1 MNRVEILA
9 PAGSYDI
16 CVAAINAGADAVY
29 LGGSKYGARAFANNF
44 TNEELLEAIKYA
56 KRYNR
61 KVYLTVNTLLKN
73 KELNDL
79 YDYLLPFYE
88 NGLDAVIVQ
97 DMGVFKYISDTF
109 PDLPIHCS
117 TQMTITTSYG
127 ASLMKSYGATRV
139 VPARELS
146 LSEIKSIKNNA
157 NIELEVFV
165 QGALCYCYSGQC
177 LLSSYIGGRSGN
189 RGRCAQPCRMPYE
202 VYKEG
207 TRVDCSPYILSP
219 KDMCGLSEVG
229 ELIEAGVDSFKIE
242 GRMKSKEYVVAN
254 VLAYRKAVDCYV
266 NNKPFDID
274 KVTFELKNIYNRGGF
289 NQGYFHQYNGKNM
302 MSMERPNHNGVLVGY
317 IDKIAGNTISF
328 TAKEDIYM
336 KDVIEIRASKNIEL
350 TSNVEIKKG
359 NRVTLNANN
368 LKLIRKQQPVYRTRC
383 ERLLDGYTSYCE
395 KESKEKIHIIVKLYK
410 DKFAKVTVLYKNIEA
425 EVEGDMVCKA
435 LRRPLSK
442 QEVID
447 KITKLGNTPYEC
459 SNVEVYM
466 DEDAFIPISSINEL
480 KRKIIEVLEAR
491 LSVLYK
497 RETVPKK
504 DISYIIPEDK
514 PTDNTQINVLVS
526 SREQYEAIKDIGGID
541 RVYIEEDRFSDTD
554 IDYICS
560 KADIYLA
567 LPYICR
573 NDSLSKIN
581 NHFSRVK
588 GILVR
593 HIDQLAYIVANHM
606 DIPIILDEGMYTF
619 NTEAIAMYRN
629 ICDECTYTLS
639 LEHSKADNIA
649 LSQYIRDSELIVYGY
664 NRLMTSTQCVN
675 KNTAYCDNISHK
687 YELVDRKLAK
697 FNVVNICKY
706 CYNLLYSHKPM
717 DIVTYAKDYTHT
729 KAYRIQLT
737 IEDGN
742 ESAGIVKSIIGY
754 IQGREEY
761 TPIIDETNHVYINR
775 GIE

>member
-73 KELNDL
+73 QELKDL

-127 ASLMKSYGATRV
+127 ASLMESYGATRV

-146 LSEIKSIKNNA
+146 LSEIKSIKNNT

-202 VYKEG
+202 VYKDG
-207 TRVDCSPYILSP
+207 DRIDCPPYVLSP
-219 KDMCGLSEVG
+219 KDMCGLSNVG

-289 NQGYFHQYNGKNM
+289 NKGYFNQYNGKNM

-328 TAKEDIYM
+328 TATEDIYI

-350 TSNVEIKKG
+350 TSNVEVKKG

-383 ERLLDGYTSYCE
+383 EKLLEEYAGYC
-395 KESKEKIHIIVKLYK
+395 KNESKEKIHIIVKLYK
-410 DKFAKVTVLYKNIEA
+410 DKSAKVTVLYKNIEA

-435 LRRPLSK
+435 LKRPLSK
-442 QEVID
+442 QDVID

-459 SNVEVYM
+459 SNVKVYM
-466 DEDAFIPISSINEL
+466 DEDAFIPISAINEL
-480 KRKIIEVLEAR
+480 KRKIIEVLEDR

-497 RETVPKK
+497 RDTVSKK
-504 DISYIIPEDK
+504 DISCNVVKDRSR
-514 PTDNTQINVLVS
+514 DNTHINVLVS
-526 SREQYEAIKDIGGID
+526 SIEQYEAIKDMGGIS
-541 RVYIEEDRFSDTD
+541 RIYVEEDRFSDKD
-554 IDYICS
+554 IEYVCS
-560 KADIYLA
+560 KSDIYLA
-567 LPYICR
+567 LPYISR
-573 NDSLSKIN
+573 NDILSKISKY
-581 NHFSRVK
+581 FSKVK
-588 GILVR
+588 GVLVR
-593 HIDQLAYIVANHM
+593 HIDQLAYIVANHI
-606 DIPIILDEGMYTF
+606 DTHIVLDESMYTF
-619 NTEAIAMYRN
+619 NTEAISMYKSMS
-629 ICDECTYTLS
+629 DKCTYTLP
-639 LEHSKADNIA
+639 LEHNKADNIA
-649 LSQYIRDSELIVYGY
+649 LSQYIEDSELIVYGY
-664 NRLMTSTQCVN
+664 NRLMTSAQCIN
-675 KNTAYCDNISHK
+675 KNTVYCDNMSHK
-687 YELVDRKLAK
+687 YELVDRKSAK

-729 KAYRIQLT
+729 KDYRIQLT

-742 ESAGIVKSIIGY
+742 TSACIVKSIIGY
-754 IQGREEY
+754 IQDREEY
-761 TPIIDETNHVYINR
+761 TPIIDDSNHVYINR